1 MTTLNT
7 HGLEE
12 EFNIPEVI
20 EPEIVDNEPDPFE
33 IEWDAENDNAQIL
46 KDNIE
51 RANAILDRV
60 QEEVEGVNFSA
71 RLVEV
76 AGQLINSITQ
86 GSKTLLDNSNYNKY
100 LEIRKNLALLKKRE
114 VDIKALKIDKP
125 KTQNLIVTS
134 REDLLRIL
142 EGKKDEKPPLEEK
155 NE

>member
-20 EPEIVDNEPDPFE
+20 EPEINNEPDPFE
-33 IEWDAENDNAQIL
+33 TEWDAENDNAKIL

-86 GSKTLLDNSNYNKY
+86 GSKTLLDNANYNKY
-100 LEIRKNLALLKKRE
+100 LEIRKNLALLKERE
-114 VDIKALKIDKP
+114 VNIKALKIDKP

-142 EGKKDEKPPLEEK
+142 EGKKAEKPPLEEK

>member
-20 EPEIVDNEPDPFE
+20 EPEIVEHADPFE
-33 IEWDAENDNAQIL
+33 EEWDAENDNAQIL

-51 RANAILDRV
+51 RANIILDRV

-134 REDLLRIL
+134 REDLLRLL
-142 EGKKDEKPPLEEK
+142 EGKKVKKTTPEEK
-155 NE
+155 KE

>member
-12 EFNIPEVI
+12 EFHIPEVI
-20 EPEIVDNEPDPFE
+20 EPENIDNEPDPFE
-33 IEWDAENDNAQIL
+33 TEWDAENDNAKIL

-100 LEIRKNLALLKKRE
+100 LEIRKNLALLKERE
-114 VDIKALKIDKP
+114 VNIKALKIDKP

-134 REDLLRIL
+134 REDLLRLL
-142 EGKKDEKPPLEEK
+142 EGKKAEKRPPEEK
-155 NE
+155 IE